1 MAQAAAG
8 SGAGR
13 SAGGGGHGPRRAH
26 TLALRLARTP
36 AHTHTH
42 THSLTRAGRPP
53 ARRPLG
59 LRAARGLS
67 RHRGSGEGGGG
78 GGCRGGGRGCRR
90 RWRSR
95 LGCCCDRR
103 WRSWGPG
110 RSPSWSRGR
119 SPSESRGRGCPH
131 RRRCPGGSPR
141 PASRVPGAGRAEQD
155 AGRRCRRRSGSS
167 GVGGPGPGP
176 DAASHSGRQRWRAGG
191 SRQGR
196 SHTLLFLLCGW
207 RRVLSAFFFREET
220 EGGEKYEIIHAGD
233 EFTAK

>member
-36 AHTHTH
+36 AHTHSH

-78 GGCRGGGRGCRR
+78 GCRGGGRGCRR

-110 RSPSWSRGR
+110 WSPSCSRGR
-119 SPSESRGRGCPH
+119 SPSASRGRGCPH

-141 PASRVPGAGRAEQD
+141 PASRVRELGEPSRMRGEDAGDDQGARVSGGQVQGRTQPAIQEGSAGEREAAGKEDHTLCSFCCAGGAGFSLPSSF
-155 AGRRCRRRSGSS
+155 GRRRK
-167 GVGGPGPGP
+167 
-176 DAASHSGRQRWRAGG
+176 
-191 SRQGR
+191 
-196 SHTLLFLLCGW
+196 
-207 RRVLSAFFFREET
+207 
-220 EGGEKYEIIHAGD
+220 GEKN
-233 EFTAK
+233 TR